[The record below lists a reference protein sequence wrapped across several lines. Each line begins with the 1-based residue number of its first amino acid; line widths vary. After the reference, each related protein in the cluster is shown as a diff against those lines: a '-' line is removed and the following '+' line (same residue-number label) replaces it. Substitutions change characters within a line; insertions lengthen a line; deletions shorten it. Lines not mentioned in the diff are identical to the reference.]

1 MPSLLLFFATW
12 LFSLA
17 ATACDLHQLLDQ
29 NEYAAISEC
38 VEQGADPN
46 QLRNGNA
53 ILNRYQTFTLT
64 EKSLKNEAIFRMVST
79 LIDAGADVNAKNQA
93 EFSPFENLL
102 RRGDY
107 PATRPLVLKMLKQGA
122 NMNAIVPQY
131 DKPEKPITP
140 LLWSI
145 KYQQNEAFDWLIDNG
160 VDLTLK
166 PNATIGS
173 LLAHALYYQNQHAFS
188 RLVSLGQTFSESAD
202 DVWELALRS
211 PYHEAMIDHLI
222 RSQIRPA
229 SVLINDKHNKAL
241 FDHIHTIENVS
252 LLTKVLDYL
261 QFQEQ
266 PPYSLIEYSLV
277 YNARLRKTFDQQQ
290 PNRLLIMRHWIKS
303 GSNLKWYSEKK
314 HNSLLQIVAEP
325 NYVDLEVAK
334 LLIEAGAPVNHTDV
348 DGDTPLHQIA
358 FNLEKLYQEKATLTD
373 AKPQNRFSKE
383 GDVNEILG
391 FAFGTSAKIDPRI
404 INQKHIDELHTYYQ
418 LLKQHGAKDLL
429 KNKAGQTPKALM
441 SKLPKI

>member
-1 MPSLLLFFATW
+1 MRQLFLFLTTW

-46 QLRNGNA
+46 QLHNGNA

-79 LIDAGADVNAKNQA
+79 LIDAGADINAKNQA

-107 PATRPLVLKMLKQGA
+107 PATHPLVVKMLKKGA

-145 KYQQNEAFDWLIDNG
+145 KYAQHDAFDWLMDNG
-160 VDLTLK
+160 VDLALK
-166 PNATIGS
+166 PNAKIGS

-188 RLVSLGQTFSESAD
+188 RLVSLGQSFSESGD
-202 DVWELALRS
+202 EVWRLALRS
-211 PYHEAMIDHLI
+211 PYHETMIDHLI

-229 SVLINDKHNKAL
+229 SVLVNNAYNKAL
-241 FDHIHTIENVS
+241 LDHIHTIENVS

-261 QFQEQ
+261 QFHEQ
-266 PPYSLIEYSLV
+266 PSYSLIEYSLV
-277 YNARLRKTFDQQQ
+277 YNARLRKTFDQQL
-290 PNRLLIMRHWIKS
+290 PNRLLIMRHWINS
-303 GSNLKWYSEKK
+303 GSNLNWHNEPK
-314 HNSLLQIVAEP
+314 HNSLLQIMAEP
-325 NYVDLEVAK
+325 YYLDLEVAK
-334 LLIEAGAPVNHTDV
+334 LLIEAGAPVNHADV

-358 FNLEKLYQEKATLTD
+358 FSLDKLYQEKATLTD
-373 AKPQNRFSKE
+373 AKLQNRYTKE
-383 GDVNEILG
+383 GDVNEIL
-391 FAFGTSAKIDPRI
+391 ALAYGTSAKTDPRM
-404 INQKHIDELHTYYQ
+404 INQKHIDELHAYYQ
-418 LLKQHGAKDLL
+418 LLKQHGADDSL
-429 KNKAGQTPKALM
+429 KNKAGETPKVLM